1 MCGIIGGNW
10 FTSFEQT
17 HTQLN
22 KIIHRGRDASIV
34 DEIDSVFVGHNRL
47 SIQDLSSAANQP
59 MWNEDKT
66 VCIVYNGELWDS
78 TETTELKKSLKTKF
92 ITKSD
97 TEIILNAYCELG
109 TKSFELLDGMFSFCI
124 VDSKINKVFVVRDYV
139 GELPLWYAIDN
150 DGKLVFCSEKKG
162 LPISE
167 LYQKQVKVVYE
178 DDQYFC
184 IKPLTY
190 EASVSYGYQTKWC
203 TASVHDQSYFYNHSR
218 DGVLVYVIDKINN
231 MKFGFYHNDHQ
242 IQIYNQ
248 KDDRVDS
255 METGLPLELL
265 HKLFSE
271 MKSDVK
277 DKNFNYKLFSESEL
291 KKMTMYRYDEPIPVP
306 MEEMMT
312 EEMTEEM
319 IVERPTNEA
328 VITHTGL
335 HNDVIEDMRQRIR
348 RLRPTN
354 PLEVGDDLP

>member
-1 MCGIIGGNW
+1 MGIKKIKKENDVIDISLIDLMGKLD
-10 FTSFEQT
+10 TSET
-17 HTQLN
+17 KKYTQFLV
-22 KIIHRGRDASIV
+22 KI
-34 DEIDSVFVGHNRL
+34 
-47 SIQDLSSAANQP
+47 
-59 MWNEDKT
+59 
-66 VCIVYNGELWDS
+66 
-78 TETTELKKSLKTKF
+78 LKKSF
-92 ITKSD
+92 
-97 TEIILNAYCELG
+97 
-109 TKSFELLDGMFSFCI
+109 
-124 VDSKINKVFVVRDYV
+124 
-139 GELPLWYAIDN
+139 DN
-150 DGKLVFCSEKKG
+150 DNKYLFKESSSRERKLDEVLGNNTFDSWMTKRLIGHLYGWDEMNLFVEFCDYMERGLTNEKDVSKYD
-162 LPISE
+162 SWE
-167 LYQKQVKVVYE
+167 MVATEVYQAKNRDLFKKAKKQVKVVYE

-231 MKFGFYHNDHQ
+231 VKFGFYHNDHQ

>member
-1 MCGIIGGNW
+1 MGIKKIKKENDVIDISLIDLMGKLD
-10 FTSFEQT
+10 TSET
-17 HTQLN
+17 KKYTQFLV
-22 KIIHRGRDASIV
+22 KI
-34 DEIDSVFVGHNRL
+34 
-47 SIQDLSSAANQP
+47 
-59 MWNEDKT
+59 
-66 VCIVYNGELWDS
+66 
-78 TETTELKKSLKTKF
+78 LKKSF
-92 ITKSD
+92 
-97 TEIILNAYCELG
+97 
-109 TKSFELLDGMFSFCI
+109 
-124 VDSKINKVFVVRDYV
+124 
-139 GELPLWYAIDN
+139 DN
-150 DGKLVFCSEKKG
+150 DNKYLFKESSSRERKLDEVLGNNTFDSWMTKRLIGHLYGWDEMNLFVEFCDYMERGLTNEKDVSKYD
-162 LPISE
+162 SWE
-167 LYQKQVKVVYE
+167 MVATEVYQAKNRDLFKKAKKQVKVVYE

-291 KKMTMYRYDEPIPVP
+291 KKMTMYRYDEPIPIP

-328 VITHTGL
+328 VRTHTGL

>member
-1 MCGIIGGNW
+1 MGIKKIKKENDVIDISLIDLMGKLD
-10 FTSFEQT
+10 TSET
-17 HTQLN
+17 KKYTQFLV
-22 KIIHRGRDASIV
+22 KI
-34 DEIDSVFVGHNRL
+34 
-47 SIQDLSSAANQP
+47 
-59 MWNEDKT
+59 
-66 VCIVYNGELWDS
+66 
-78 TETTELKKSLKTKF
+78 LKKSF
-92 ITKSD
+92 
-97 TEIILNAYCELG
+97 
-109 TKSFELLDGMFSFCI
+109 
-124 VDSKINKVFVVRDYV
+124 
-139 GELPLWYAIDN
+139 DN
-150 DGKLVFCSEKKG
+150 DIKYMVKESSSRERKLDEVLGNNTFDSWMTKRLIGHLYGWDEMNLFVEFCDYMERGLTNEKDVSKYD
-162 LPISE
+162 SWE
-167 LYQKQVKVVYE
+167 MVATEVYQAKNRDLFKKAKKQVKVVYE

>member
-1 MCGIIGGNW
+1 MGIKKIKKENDVIDISLIDLMGKLD
-10 FTSFEQT
+10 TSET
-17 HTQLN
+17 KKYTQFLV
-22 KIIHRGRDASIV
+22 KI
-34 DEIDSVFVGHNRL
+34 
-47 SIQDLSSAANQP
+47 
-59 MWNEDKT
+59 
-66 VCIVYNGELWDS
+66 
-78 TETTELKKSLKTKF
+78 LKKSF
-92 ITKSD
+92 
-97 TEIILNAYCELG
+97 
-109 TKSFELLDGMFSFCI
+109 
-124 VDSKINKVFVVRDYV
+124 
-139 GELPLWYAIDN
+139 DN
-150 DGKLVFCSEKKG
+150 DNKYMFKESSSRERKLDEVLGNNTFDSWMTKRLIGHLYGWDEMNLFVEFCDYMERGLTNEKDVSKYD
-162 LPISE
+162 SWE
-167 LYQKQVKVVYE
+167 MVATEVYQAKNRDLFKKAKKQVKVVYE

-231 MKFGFYHNDHQ
+231 VKFGFYHNDHQ

-248 KDDRVDS
+248 KDDRIDS

-306 MEEMMT
+306 IEEMMT

-328 VITHTGL
+328 VRTHTGL